1 MMKFVLFSSVLWL
14 ASLAPAQQYYQGDPD
29 KLRALE
35 AQRCA
40 KITQE
45 QRLIQRRLGGPNQPY
60 AVQRMK
66 DKQQI
71 LQADFAKYCS
81 TKSLP

>member
-14 ASLAPAQQYYQGDPD
+14 ASLASAQTYYQGDPD

-40 KITQE
+40 KINQE
-45 QRLIQRRLGGPNQPY
+45 HRLIQRRLGGSNRPY
-60 AVQRMK
+60 DVQKMK

-81 TKSLP
+81 KKALP

>member
-14 ASLAPAQQYYQGDPD
+14 ASLAPAQEYYQGDPD

-35 AQRCA
+35 AQRCT

-60 AVQRMK
+60 AR
-66 DKQQI
+66 
-71 LQADFAKYCS
+71 AKNERQTTNLTSGLY
-81 TKSLP
+81 

>member
-1 MMKFVLFSSVLWL
+1 MMKLFLFSSVLWL
-14 ASLAPAQQYYQGDPD
+14 ANLASAQEYYQGDPD
-29 KLRALE
+29 QLRALE
-35 AQRCA
+35 AQRCT

-45 QRLIQRRLGGPNQPY
+45 QRLIQRRLGGPNRPY
-60 AVQRMK
+60 EVQRMK

-81 TKSLP
+81 KKSLP